1 MGRFGEATATEAARA
16 ARLEDRQAIIELL
29 RQGVVELTALRGG
42 SIWHRRE
49 AHAEALELVDASLA
63 GEVGLWAVVG
73 TVDDVVVGYGLAQL
87 VKLHDGATMS
97 RVSDLYVDPEA
108 RGIGVGE
115 AMMDMLVDL
124 ARTAGAIGIDSLA
137 LPGDRATKNF
147 FERFGLVARAIVVHR
162 SFEAESDQ

>member
-1 MGRFGEATATEAARA
+1 MVG
-16 ARLEDRQAIIELL
+16 LL
-29 RQGVVELTALRGG
+29 DQGVVELTALRGG

-49 AHAEALELVDASLA
+49 AHAEAEELVDASLS
-63 GEVGLWAVVG
+63 GSPGHWIVVG

-87 VKLHDGATMS
+87 VELHDGAHMV
-97 RVSDLYVDPEA
+97 RVSDIYVDPEA

-115 AMMDMLVDL
+115 AMMDLLIDE
-124 ARTAGAIGIDSLA
+124 AQAAGAIGIDSLA

-162 SFEAESDQ
+162 AFDAEPES

>member
-1 MGRFGEATATEAARA
+1 MERAVATTAYEGARPA
-16 ARLEDRQAIIELL
+16 DADDRPAVMSLL
-29 RQGVVELTALRGG
+29 DQGVAELTALRGG

-49 AHAEALELVDASLA
+49 AHAEAEELVDASLA
-63 GEVGLWAVVG
+63 GEPGLWAVVG

-87 VKLHDGATMS
+87 VELHDGALMA
-97 RVSDLYVDPEA
+97 RISDLYVDPGA

-115 AMMDMLVDL
+115 AMMDLLV
-124 ARTAGAIGIDSLA
+124 ASAQQAGAIGIDSLA

-162 SFEAESDQ
+162 SFDPSTEG